1 MRRIFRPLAI
11 ALLLAPMA
19 LTSPAD
25 ACPACK
31 DTVAGGDASSE
42 METLSGGAAGG
53 VPGGFNT
60 SIYFML
66 GIFIGT
72 LGLVGHTIYRGARSN
87 QHRESQRDKEDLK

>member
-1 MRRIFRPLAI
+1 LG
-11 ALLLAPMA
+11 

-42 METLSGGAAGG
+42 VETLSGGAAGG

-72 LGLVGHTIYRGARSN
+72 LGLVGHTMYRGTRGRAKSDRRGDAKDD
-87 QHRESQRDKEDLK
+87 QKK

>member
-1 MRRIFRPLAI
+1 
-11 ALLLAPMA
+11 MA

-31 DTVAGGDASSE
+31 DTVAGGDTSSD
-42 METLSGGAAGG
+42 METLSGGAGGG

-72 LGLVGHTIYRGARSN
+72 LGLVGHTMYRGARGGTKSG
-87 QHRESQRDKEDLK
+87 HRGDGDDAQKK